1 VRWIGLGTLAVA
13 LLLVCPY
20 AFGQAQAPS
29 DTLAINGDGA
39 TTWND
44 GQTSIIQVQG
54 HVVITTDDAT
64 FSADNAVIWIG
75 PKPNAVL
82 DEQLAEISLVGNA
95 KIVNGQ
101 ATRTNEELYATEEIR
116 GHITFFGERMTHD
129 SSNTDV
135 YKQAQAL
142 RPQAQLLPGVP
153 GAVLQPPVI
162 TNTWLLEPPSTQPTT
177 GPTSQP
183 TTQPSPVYFEAHEG
197 HQTIGIDGKVAYVLT
212 GNVLITQDK
221 INKKFQN
228 VQANDLNEAD
238 VTDHVELRAD
248 RAVILTQL
256 DSLRQLSDSS
266 QFKLP
271 EDIVQG
277 AYLEGD
283 VQITQTPAAT
293 TLQPE
298 NRLACQRVYY
308 EFATERAVLTD
319 AVIHTVEPK
328 INIPIVVRAGVVHQL
343 SLGEYKA
350 QNAELTTSSFA
361 VPSYSVRTSTAYIRQ
376 VPTLDPRYGNETQ
389 FVAKSSFINM
399 FNVPVFWL
407 PYMSGTMTDRGTA
420 LRNIEV
426 GSSQNNGFGVRTEWG
441 LFESLGLLPPD
452 NDDAY
457 FKLDYFKERNFGIG
471 FNAKYQGGF
480 ISEESRQPWDFQGD
494 FKSYWLPNDTGVDKL
509 GKNRLRVSPDARN
522 PAPDGSPPGTE
533 GDKTFPLRD
542 TNRGAFQYEHQHFF
556 PDDWQ
561 LQFRFGLV
569 TDPTFL
575 PYWQNGDFNDTLPH
589 DFEAYVKKQ
598 KDTEAFTLLVQFQPN
613 DFPTTADQMQEVLP
627 SPDPLQPQLGKPYDI
642 ERLPEVG
649 YYRIGDSFADDSLTF
664 FSQNTASVLHYKVG
678 DATLEDFGFFPQ
690 KNKKENGQL
699 VRDSHGNIVQVP
711 AALPGFSETGQTGLT
726 NKDVIRG
733 DLRQEIDY
741 PFQLDKWKA
750 SAYVVGRLTSYS
762 DSPDSGSVNR
772 LLGGAGVRMTTE
784 FWKVDDSA
792 QSDFFDI
799 HRLRH
804 VIEPELNL
812 FTSIANQDRSD
823 VFIYDQGVDNIS
835 DLSAAQLAVNQR
847 WQTKRGGPGNWRSVD
862 VFTLNVELNLFAN
875 KPAKGAFLPGDFRGA
890 FFESAPE
897 ESIARDSINTD
908 ALWRISDTTVV
919 LADVEHN
926 LDDQKLA
933 TASVGMAVQRDQ
945 RMQYFLGVR
954 YIGDINSTLAS
965 VLMNYQISP
974 KYSLLTSYSF
984 NFSENST
991 EDFSV
996 MVMRHFDRFYISF
1009 EVFHD
1014 FVQDDSGIRFG
1025 IFPEG
1030 LGGSVDSS
1038 QLQNLF
1044 GGTQQ

>member
-1 VRWIGLGTLAVA
+1 MRWIGLGTLAVA
-13 LLLVCPY
+13 LLLICPY
-20 AFGQAQAPS
+20 ALGQSQAPS

-39 TTWND
+39 TTWTD
-44 GQTSIIQVQG
+44 GNTNVIQIQG

-101 ATRTNEELYATEEIR
+101 ATRTNEQLYASEEIR
-116 GHITFFGERMTHD
+116 GHITFYGERMTKD
-129 SSNTDV
+129 SSNTDT
-135 YKQAQAL
+135 YKQASAM
-142 RPQAQLLPGVP
+142 RPGAQLLPGTP
-153 GAVLQPPVI
+153 GAMLQPPVI

-177 GPTSQP
+177 APTSQP

-212 GNVLITQDK
+212 GNVLITQNK
-221 INKKFQN
+221 ITKTFQN
-228 VQANDLNEAD
+228 VQANDQNEAD
-238 VTDHVELRAD
+238 VMDHVELRAD
-248 RAVILTQL
+248 RAVILTQM

-283 VQITQTPAAT
+283 VQISEQPAT
-293 TLQPE
+293 NSLKPE

-343 SLGEYKA
+343 SMGEYKA

-376 VPTLDPRYGNETQ
+376 VPTFDPRYGNETQ
-389 FVAKSSFINM
+389 FVAKSAFIEM
-399 FNVPVFWL
+399 FHVPVFWL

-420 LRNIEV
+420 LRNIEM
-426 GSSQNNGFGVRTEWG
+426 GTSQNNGFGVRTEWG

-457 FKLDYFKERNFGIG
+457 FKLDYFKERNFGLG

-494 FKSYWLPNDTGVDKL
+494 FKSYWLPDDEGVDKL
-509 GKNRLRVSPDARN
+509 GKNRLRVSPDSIR
-522 PAPDGSPPGTE
+522 PPHC
-533 GDKTFPLRD
+533 DRLFPLRD
-542 TNRGAFQYEHQHFF
+542 TNRGAFQFEHQHFF

-569 TDPTFL
+569 SDPTFL
-575 PYWQNGDFNDTLPH
+575 PYWQNGDFNDSLPH

-598 KDTEAFTLLVQFQPN
+598 HETEAFTLLLQFQPN
-613 DFPTTADQMQEVLP
+613 DFPTTADQMQEVQP
-627 SPDPLQPQLGKPYDI
+627 SSNSLSPQDAKPYDI

-678 DATLEDFGFFPQ
+678 DATLQDFGFTPQ
-690 KNKKENGQL
+690 RNKEENSKP
-699 VRDSHGNIVQVP
+699 VRDSNGNIEQIP
-711 AALPGFSETGQTGLT
+711 AALPGFAETGQTGLT
-726 NKDVIRG
+726 NKNVFRA
-733 DLRQEIDY
+733 DLRQEVDY

-772 LLGGAGVRMTTE
+772 VLGGAGVRMTTE
-784 FWKVDDSA
+784 FWKVDDTA

-799 HRLRH
+799 HRIRH

-812 FTSIANQDRSD
+812 FTSISNKDRDD
-823 VFIYDQGVDNIS
+823 VFIYDQAVDNIS
-835 DLSAAQLAVNQR
+835 DVSAAQLAINQR

-862 VFTLNVELNLFAN
+862 FFTLNVELNVFAN
-875 KPAKGAFLPGDFRGA
+875 KPSKDSFLPGDFRGLY
-890 FFESAPE
+890 FESAPGGIG
-897 ESIARDSINTD
+897 SARQ
-908 ALWRISDTTVV
+908 R
-919 LADVEHN
+919 ERRR
-926 LDDQKLA
+926 
-933 TASVGMAVQRDQ
+933 AVA
-945 RMQYFLGVR
+945 G
-954 YIGDINSTLAS
+954 
-965 VLMNYQISP
+965 
-974 KYSLLTSYSF
+974 
-984 NFSENST
+984 
-991 EDFSV
+991 
-996 MVMRHFDRFYISF
+996 
-1009 EVFHD
+1009 
-1014 FVQDDSGIRFG
+1014 
-1025 IFPEG
+1025 
-1030 LGGSVDSS
+1030 
-1038 QLQNLF
+1038 
-1044 GGTQQ
+1044 